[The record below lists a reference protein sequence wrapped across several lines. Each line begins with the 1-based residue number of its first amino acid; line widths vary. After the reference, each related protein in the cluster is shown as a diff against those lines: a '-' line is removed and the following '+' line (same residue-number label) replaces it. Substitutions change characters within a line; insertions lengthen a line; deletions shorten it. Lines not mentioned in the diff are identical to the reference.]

1 MTTEDMDLRQ
11 VLIRKIEYCVE
22 NDPANRSEDGT
33 PYFDAPLVGFASAD
47 DDLFERYKSI
57 IGPFH
62 WSPSEVLARA
72 YGPSGPLAQ
81 TVICWVLP
89 ITEETR
95 LSNRKENQYPSR
107 KWARTRH
114 FGELFNDVL
123 RKAVVDYIVE
133 LGEYAAAPML
143 MEEWS
148 RVKDPDIGIASTWS
162 ERHAA
167 YAAGLGTFSIND
179 GFITPKGIAHRV
191 GSVVTN
197 VDMESSAQPYWDYR
211 ENCLTCRGKTCGV
224 CMSRCPVGAIS
235 LKGHDKDL
243 CHKYTYGPAFKDLS
257 RKFEAEHVGC
267 GLCQTDVPCENSI
280 PESAVISD
288 R

>member
-1 MTTEDMDLRQ
+1 MTTEDIDLRQ
-11 VLIRKIEYCVE
+11 ALIQKVEHCVE
-22 NDPANRSEDGT
+22 NDPANRSENGS
-33 PYFDAPLVGFASAD
+33 PYFETPLVGFASAD
-47 DDLFERYKSI
+47 DDLFVRYKSI
-57 IGPFH
+57 IGSFH
-62 WSPSEVLARA
+62 WSPSEVLTLGCGSDAPAAR
-72 YGPSGPLAQ
+72 

-95 LSNRKENQYPSR
+95 LSNRKEDRYPSR

-123 RKAVVDYIVE
+123 RQTVVDYIVE
-133 LGEYAAAPML
+133 LGECAAAPML
-143 MEEWS
+143 VDGWS
-148 RVKDPDIGIASTWS
+148 RVNDPDIGIASTWS

-197 VDMESSAQPYWDYR
+197 EVMEPSVQPYWDYR

-235 LKGHDKDL
+235 LNGHDKDL

-257 RKFEAEHVGC
+257 RKFEAEHIGC
-267 GLCQTDVPCENSI
+267 GLCQTDVPCESQI
-280 PESAVISD
+280 PESAVESGK
-288 R
+288 